1 MGGLDIAVDI
11 ELVEDL
17 GFLERVAGT
26 AMLHLQ
32 VDDRELSVLLTNDA
46 GIHPPNRDWRGKDRP
61 TDVLSFS
68 QMDSVDVPGAP
79 RLLGDVV
86 ISVETARR
94 QAEERGHELAR
105 ELTVL
110 LVHGIVHLA
119 GYDHEEDD
127 EAEVMEAI
135 EREILAQLAD

>member
-46 GIHPPNRDWRGKDRP
+46 GIHPLNRDWRGKDRP

>member
-1 MGGLDIAVDI
+1 MSGLDIAVDI

-17 GFLERVAGT
+17 GFLERVAGA
-26 AMLHLQ
+26 AMAHLE

-46 GIHPPNRDWRGKDRP
+46 GIHPLNRDWRGKDRP

-119 GYDHEEDD
+119 GYDHEQDD

-135 EREILAQLAD
+135 EREILARIAD

>member
-1 MGGLDIAVDI
+1 M
-11 ELVEDL
+11 
-17 GFLERVAGT
+17 
-26 AMLHLQ
+26 
-32 VDDRELSVLLTNDA
+32 
-46 GIHPPNRDWRGKDRP
+46 
-61 TDVLSFS
+61 
-68 QMDSVDVPGAP
+68 PGAP

>member
-1 MGGLDIAVDI
+1 MSGLDIAVDI

-17 GFLERVAGT
+17 GFLERVAGA
-26 AMLHLQ
+26 AMTHLQ
-32 VDDRELSVLLTNDA
+32 VHDRELSVLLTNDA
-46 GIHPPNRDWRGKDRP
+46 GIHPLNRDWRGKDRP

-135 EREILAQLAD
+135 EREILAQIAE